1 MSTPYPNA
9 SASRLPND
17 PAARP
22 LLYSFRR
29 CPFAMRARLALAVS
43 QQAYDLQ
50 EITLRDKP
58 PALLA
63 VSPKATVPVL
73 CLPDGRVLDQSL
85 DIMHWALQ
93 QRDPHGWLHAD
104 PADQADLIASNDG
117 PFKHHLDRYKYPQR
131 YASEHASAAALHGTN
146 AGAQALG
153 FAELHRQQATT
164 YLAPLQ
170 ARLRQQS
177 WLGGAAAS
185 LADMAVLP
193 FVRQF
198 AHTDALWFAQQP
210 WPELARWLQ
219 DWEASALL
227 ASVMHKY
234 TAWPAGLTV
243 QGPTAH

>member
-1 MSTPYPNA
+1 MSPRYPNA
-9 SASRLPND
+9 SEAPLAHD
-17 PAARP
+17 PVARP

-29 CPFAMRARLALAVS
+29 CPYAMRARLALAVS

-58 PALLA
+58 PSLLA

-93 QRDPHGWLHAD
+93 QHDPRRWLQAD
-104 PADQADLIASNDG
+104 PADQAALIASNDG

-131 YASEHASAAALHGTN
+131 YASDHASAAALHSTHAGTET
-146 AGAQALG
+146 QS
-153 FAELHRQQATT
+153 FAELHRQQAAAC
-164 YLAPLQ
+164 LAPLQ
-170 ARLRQQS
+170 ARLCQQR
-177 WLGGAAAS
+177 WLGGAEAS
-185 LADMAVLP
+185 LADMALLP

-210 WPELARWLQ
+210 WPELVRWLQ
-219 DWEASALL
+219 DWETSPLL

-234 TAWPAGLTV
+234 TAWPAGLPV
-243 QGPTAH
+243 QGPHAA